1 MAERLDRACRAAL
14 DGGVP
19 GLPDGYAALDAGL
32 TRGERRDTSCRL
44 ALLVLEEFAARLP
57 AGHVLSFVEA
67 AGLIRW
73 MRGDGAA
80 LAQLAAAGLR
90 PGARCPSDAPRA
102 SGPGDAAPE
111 RRTLELVG
119 PATRDQALWSCSAA
133 AVSAPGGEP
142 FGIAHV
148 AARTAL
154 GEHVAATAVARAV
167 EERLRAARSVRDHVI
182 AFALRSAA
190 PGDAL
195 VAVDADG
202 GVVDANSAGR
212 RWLGPDGGRIKEH
225 LVAGLQA
232 AERGGLD
239 ADTDLSPS
247 GPGAVGPRLI
257 ATPVRYEQ
265 VLLGAVVRVVGGGA
279 HRAVVARAAGAPT
292 AALAAR
298 YASEQILGASRGVRA
313 ALDLAR
319 TAARNDLPV
328 VLQGESGTGKE
339 LFAQA
344 IHSLGARAEGP
355 FVAVNCGSIPPSLLE
370 AELFGYEPGTFT
382 GGRREGNA
390 GKFEKASGG
399 TIFLDEI
406 GELPSPAQAALLRV
420 LQEREV
426 VRLGGSS
433 PRPLDIR
440 VVAATNRS
448 LADDV
453 RNRRFRADLYFRL
466 HVLPIEI
473 PPLRERREDV
483 PLLATTFLRD
493 AEGEI
498 GRSGLSF
505 GEAALATLA
514 AYPWP
519 GNVRELRNVVLR
531 TAATAPGP
539 IIEAGDLPEDVRGD
553 VQPLSLAPAPS
564 PSWGQV
570 PESALDREELLR
582 ALEASGWNVTRTAVS
597 LQVSRMTLY
606 RWLRKHGIA
615 R

>member
-1 MAERLDRACRAAL
+1 MGERLNRAWRAAL

-19 GLPDGYAALDAGL
+19 GLPDRYAALDAGL
-32 TRGERRDTSCRL
+32 ACEEWRDANCRL
-44 ALLVLEEFAARLP
+44 ALLVLEGFAARFP
-57 AGHVLSFVEA
+57 AGHVLSFVDA

-73 MRGDGAA
+73 MGGDGPA

-90 PGARCPSDAPRA
+90 PGARCPSDAPPASRA
-102 SGPGDAAPE
+102 RGAAQ

-119 PATRDQALWSCSAA
+119 PEALRGQALWSCSAA
-133 AVSAPGGEP
+133 AVSAPGGER

-148 AARTAL
+148 AARSAL
-154 GEHVAATAVARAV
+154 GEHVDAAAVGRAV

-182 AFALRSAA
+182 AFALRTAA

-202 GVVDANSAGR
+202 GVIDANSAGR
-212 RWLGPDGGRIKEH
+212 RWLGPDGGRLKEQ
-225 LVAGLQA
+225 LAAGLQAA
-232 AERGGLD
+232 AERGGLEAD
-239 ADTDLSPS
+239 ADLSPS

-257 ATPVRYEQ
+257 ASPVRYEQ
-265 VLLGAVVRVVGGGA
+265 VLLGVVVRVVGGGA

-292 AALAAR
+292 AAPAAR
-298 YASEQILGASRGVRA
+298 YACEQILGASRAVRA

-339 LFAQA
+339 LFAHA
-344 IHSLGARAEGP
+344 IHALGARAEGP

-390 GKFEKASGG
+390 GKFEKAAGG
-399 TIFLDEI
+399 TVFLDEI

-483 PLLATTFLRD
+483 PLLATTFLRE

-505 GEAALATLA
+505 GEAALAVLA

-539 IIEAGDLPEDVRGD
+539 IIDARDLPEDVRGD
-553 VQPLSLAPAPS
+553 VQPLSLPPTPS
-564 PSWGQV
+564 GPHQP
-570 PESALDREELLR
+570 PESAIDREELLR
-582 ALEASGWNVTRTAVS
+582 ALEASGWNVARTAVS

-606 RWLRKHGIA
+606 RWLRKHNIA